1 MLKVYCIEPIHKA
14 SAYASFKQPEQRV
27 ITRNQTKACLGDLS
41 FQQHL
46 EFEKYKFNK

>member
-1 MLKVYCIEPIHKA
+1 MLKVYCIEQIHKA

-27 ITRNQTKACLGDLS
+27 ITRNQTKACLGDLP

-46 EFEKYKFNK
+46 ELANSKFNK